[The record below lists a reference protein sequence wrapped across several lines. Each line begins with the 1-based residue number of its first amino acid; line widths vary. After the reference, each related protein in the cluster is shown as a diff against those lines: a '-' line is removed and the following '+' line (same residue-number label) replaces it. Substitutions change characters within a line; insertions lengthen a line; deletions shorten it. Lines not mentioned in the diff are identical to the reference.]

1 MTAKLYR
8 LPRGAKKPG
17 AKTAANAND
26 ELRAYQLHVELE
38 WVSPK
43 VWRRLLVP
51 TTIDLSRLHVAL
63 LWGTGWQGGHLH
75 EFVFAD
81 ANYGPLEPDWDL
93 PEGVIDEASVTFEE
107 ALGTRRTFLYIYDFG
122 DNWRHKVKVEKTVT
136 LGAPL
141 SLALCLAGENACP
154 PEDVGGAPGYQDFL
168 QALADPAHPEH
179 DQLKKWIGRP
189 FDPGAFDVAE
199 INQWLYQTES

>member
-1 MTAKLYR
+1 MY
-8 LPRGAKKPG
+8 PR
-17 AKTAANAND
+17 
-26 ELRAYQLHVELE
+26 
-38 WVSPK
+38 

-93 PEGVIDEASVTFEE
+93 PGGMIDEATVTLEE
-107 ALGTRRTFLYIYDFG
+107 ALGARRTFVYVYDFG
-122 DNWRHKVKVEKTVT
+122 DNWHHKVKVEKTVT
-136 LGAPL
+136 LDAPL
-141 SLALCLAGENACP
+141 SLALCLAGEIACP
-154 PEDVGGAPGYQDFL
+154 PEDVGGAAGYEVFL

-179 DQLKKWIGRP
+179 DQLKQWIGRP
-189 FDPGAFDVAE
+189 FEPATFDLAE
-199 INQWLYQTES
+199 INQWLNHTES